1 MIKKVLAILLGFTLI
16 FLFSKEAWA
25 EGEFK
30 TATSISYVVNE
41 NGITTVSHKISIE
54 NLFTQLYAIQYKLK
68 LENSQITEPKASQ
81 KDKPLNLLS
90 KTDGS
95 STELTIEFPDQL
107 VGKGEKRDFEITYM
121 DNKIA
126 TKTGEVWE
134 ISIPRT
140 FKSTQEETSIAA
152 LWVPKSFGNPAY
164 ISPTPKDVVDTE
176 SMKVFLFDKN
186 SNSGINAAFGQFQT
200 FSFDLKYH
208 LENPIKRNGY
218 IDIAIP
224 PDTAYQRVIYSDFA
238 PLPQEVYVD
247 SDGNW
252 IARILLRSR
261 ERIDLS
267 VKGHVQIYPGAR
279 EVPRTS
285 PSILEDN
292 LKETKFWQVNDAQ
305 IREIAKTLNSPKEI
319 YDYVV
324 NTLTYDYQRVSPTVE
339 RFGAKKALNNP
350 NNAIC
355 MEFTDLFIALA
366 RAGGIPARE
375 INGYAYSENPELEPL
390 GLVADVL
397 HSWPEY
403 WDREKGLW
411 VPVDPTWGSTTG
423 GVDYFS
429 KLDLR
434 HFAFVIH
441 GADSEKPY
449 PPGSYK
455 LGPNPQKDVFVSFGS
470 NQIAKYENVDIAI
483 DPIDKYF
490 LKNLKLKIRAKNNGN
505 VAIYGA
511 NLKVYLDSQETVN
524 KTLEIIPPYGI
535 HEEVVIIPITPLFW
549 EIPRFIK
556 VSILNKEMEIATF
569 PNQLILNLLFVVISL
584 IFVLVL
590 GVYFWIKRINPFS
603 LIYAKFAGL
612 RQKFS
617 KRAT

>member
-1 MIKKVLAILLGFTLI
+1 M
-16 FLFSKEAWA
+16 
-25 EGEFK
+25 
-30 TATSISYVVNE
+30 
-41 NGITTVSHKISIE
+41 
-54 NLFTQLYAIQYKLK
+54 
-68 LENSQITEPKASQ
+68 
-81 KDKPLNLLS
+81 
-90 KTDGS
+90 
-95 STELTIEFPDQL
+95 
-107 VGKGEKRDFEITYM
+107 
-121 DNKIA
+121 
-126 TKTGEVWE
+126 
-134 ISIPRT
+134 
-140 FKSTQEETSIAA
+140 
-152 LWVPKSFGNPAY
+152 
-164 ISPTPKDVVDTE
+164 
-176 SMKVFLFDKN
+176 
-186 SNSGINAAFGQFQT
+186 
-200 FSFDLKYH
+200 
-208 LENPIKRNGY
+208 
-218 IDIAIP
+218 
-224 PDTAYQRVIYSDFA
+224 
-238 PLPQEVYVD
+238 
-247 SDGNW
+247 
-252 IARILLRSR
+252 
-261 ERIDLS
+261 
-267 VKGHVQIYPGAR
+267 
-279 EVPRTS
+279 
-285 PSILEDN
+285 
-292 LKETKFWQVNDAQ
+292 
-305 IREIAKTLNSPKEI
+305 
-319 YDYVV
+319 
-324 NTLTYDYQRVSPTVE
+324 
-339 RFGAKKALNNP
+339 
-350 NNAIC
+350 
-355 MEFTDLFIALA
+355 
-366 RAGGIPARE
+366 
-375 INGYAYSENPELEPL
+375 
-390 GLVADVL
+390 VADVL

-411 VPVDPTWGSTTG
+411 GPVDPTWGSTTG

-569 PNQLILNLLFVVISL
+569 PNELILNLLFVVISL

-617 KRAT
+617 ERAT